1 MVDQENISSEPKKMD
16 KKKVL
21 IHLCSAHVMKSFT
34 KRLAKL
40 TTDKKKKNFFAF
52 VFARIINCT
61 TLMEVTNIFSHL
73 CDLALHKNY
82 GEKQKVC
89 V

>member
-40 TTDKKKKNFFAF
+40 TTDKKKK
-52 VFARIINCT
+52 
-61 TLMEVTNIFSHL
+61 IFLLLFLPELLTAQH
-73 CDLALHKNY
+73 
-82 GEKQKVC
+82 
-89 V
+89 